1 MAKRFGKS
9 TVAAVT
15 GPRSKQARSN
25 KYQLTIAKL
34 SLAKEES
41 SLGLPGR
48 RRAELPQIL
57 LDPSRPSVRRDS
69 RKRDCTSGPALYE
82 KPACENSRLPYGP
95 SAKASTILG
104 SARSKEW
111 QPGNLRGRHS
121 QCKCRRKQRSLSK
134 CSRQRHRHSR
144 SRAAIPAS
152 APNCCHARSWPT

>member
-48 RRAELPQIL
+48 RCAEWPQIL
-57 LDPSRPSVRRDS
+57 LDPSRPSVRRAS
-69 RKRDCTSGPALYE
+69 RKRDCASGPALYE
-82 KPACENSRLPYGP
+82 RPACENSRLSLRAVRQGLDDIRIGKIEGMAARK
-95 SAKASTILG
+95 SSWASF
-104 SARSKEW
+104 
-111 QPGNLRGRHS
+111 PV
-121 QCKCRRKQRSLSK
+121 
-134 CSRQRHRHSR
+134 
-144 SRAAIPAS
+144 
-152 APNCCHARSWPT
+152 